1 MIIVKLMGG
10 LGNQLFQYA
19 AAKTLALK
27 HNTDLKLDVSFLEA
41 THENVHTK
49 RELELH
55 YFQTNFHKASSDD
68 LQLFNTRTFFKRMVN
83 KYFPFHSGNFY
94 YAKEKGF
101 EYDQR
106 FKLFPQNTYLEG
118 FWQSEKYFGQIR
130 SVLLKEL
137 VLKEKATERINDLTK
152 QILNANSVSIH
163 IRRGDYITNKN
174 ASEFH
179 GNLSMEYYY
188 EALSIIIKRIAK
200 PRIFV
205 FSDDMEWVKMNFK
218 TEHECVFVDFNAAQS
233 SVWDLYLMS
242 LCKHNI
248 IANSSF
254 SWWGAW
260 LNQHQDKTVIAPK
273 QWFANKS
280 LNTQDLLPDTWIKL

>member
-1 MIIVKLMGG
+1 MGG

-27 HNTDLKLDVSFLEA
+27 HHTDLKLDVSFLEA
-41 THENVHTK
+41 AHENAHTK

-55 YFQTNFHKASSDD
+55 YFQTSFLKATSEDIQQFSK
-68 LQLFNTRTFFKRMVN
+68 RTFLKRMTN
-83 KYFPFHSGNFY
+83 RYFPFHPGNFY

-101 EYDQR
+101 EYDQN
-106 FKLFPQNTYLEG
+106 FKLFPKNTYLEG
-118 FWQSEKYFGQIR
+118 FWQSEKYFNEIR
-130 SVLLKEL
+130 SVLLREL
-137 VLKEKATERINDLTK
+137 VLKEEASEKINDIVK
-152 QILNANSVSIH
+152 QILNSNSVSVH
-163 IRRGDYITNKN
+163 MRRGDYITNKN

-179 GNLSMEYYY
+179 GNLSLEYYH
-188 EALSIIIKRIAK
+188 EALSFITKKITQ
-200 PRIFV
+200 PLVFV
-205 FSDDMEWVKMNFK
+205 FSDDIEWVKMNFK
-218 TEHECVFVDFNAAQS
+218 TKHECVFIDFNTAQS

-260 LNQHQDKTVIAPK
+260 LNQHQYKTVIAPK

-280 LNTQDLLPDTWIKL
+280 LNTQDLLPDAWIKF

>member
-27 HNTDLKLDVSFLEA
+27 HTTDLKLDVSFLEA
-41 THENVHTK
+41 THENEHTK

-55 YFQTNFHKASSDD
+55 YFQTNFHKATIEDR
-68 LQLFNTRTFFKRMVN
+68 QLFNKRTFVKKIAN
-83 KYFPFHSGNFY
+83 KYFPFHPANFY

-101 EYDQR
+101 EYDQN
-106 FKLFPQNTYLEG
+106 FKLFPQNTYLDG
-118 FWQSEKYFGQIR
+118 FWQSEKYFKEIR

-137 VLKEKATERINDLTK
+137 VLKEIGTEKIK
-152 QILNANSVSIH
+152 HVAAQILSSNSVSVH

-179 GNLSMEYYY
+179 GNLSLHYYY
-188 EALSIIIKRIAK
+188 EALSYVTGRIVK
-200 PRIFV
+200 PLVFV
-205 FSDDMEWVKMNFK
+205 FSDDIAWVKANFK
-218 TEHECVFVDFNAAQS
+218 TDHECVFIDFNAQQS

-280 LNTQDLLPDTWIKL
+280 LNTQDLVPDTWVKL

>member
-1 MIIVKLMGG
+1 MGG

-41 THENVHTK
+41 MHENAHTK

-55 YFQTNFHKASSDD
+55 YFQTSFHKATSEEI
-68 LQLFNTRTFFKRMVN
+68 QLFNKPTFFKKIVN
-83 KYFPFHSGNFY
+83 KYFPFHPGNFY

-101 EYDQR
+101 EYDQS
-106 FKLFPQNTYLEG
+106 FKSFPQNTYLEG
-118 FWQSEKYFGQIR
+118 FWQSEKYFSEIR

-137 VLKEKATERINDLTK
+137 VLKEKSGERINDVLH
-152 QILNANSVSIH
+152 QILGSNAVSIH

-188 EALSIIIKRIAK
+188 EALSLIAKRIAHPK
-200 PRIFV
+200 VFV
-205 FSDDMEWVKMNFK
+205 FSDDIEWVKMNFN
-218 TEHECVFVDFNAAQS
+218 TRYECVFVDFNTAQT

-242 LCKHNI
+242 ACKHNI

-260 LNQHQDKTVIAPK
+260 LNQHQDKVVIGPK
-273 QWFANKS
+273 QWFASKS
-280 LNTQDLLPDTWIKL
+280 LNTQDLLPDDWIKL